1 MVWAKRE
8 KWAILPV
15 MMSERRGLPMEE
27 FGSGD
32 LFGTSQVNYIKPVLY
47 ITFSTVFMIAYF
59 ANIL

>member
-1 MVWAKRE
+1 
-8 KWAILPV
+8 
-15 MMSERRGLPMEE
+15 MEE